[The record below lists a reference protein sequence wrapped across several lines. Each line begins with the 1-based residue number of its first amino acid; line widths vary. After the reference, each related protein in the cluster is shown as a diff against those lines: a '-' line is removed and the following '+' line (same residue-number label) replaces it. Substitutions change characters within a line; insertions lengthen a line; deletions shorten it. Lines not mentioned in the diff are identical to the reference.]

1 MLASKLLRTSLLL
14 AFVGLSA
21 ACSGAEGAA
30 ETGDEDEIVAERPG
44 EYDPGPPAGSGW
56 AELFAET
63 PNYRQISRDIAK
75 RWLTPGPDGKRPFDV
90 ANAELVA
97 AGKKPMKMFTF
108 TGDKFRYSMG
118 PVFYRG
124 RLDGSAKVL
133 VVGQDPSTD
142 EAMVHRAMVG
152 GTGQK
157 VQSWLSQIGI
167 KRSYIILNTFAYGIF
182 EQVDPFTEEL
192 ATKSPIAEHRNKLF
206 EHAFKTNKI
215 EIIISIGSG
224 AHKSVAQ
231 WLEQLHG
238 GKVPDGVLHVQTL
251 HPGTAAFGF
260 DPDDPDAPNPEL
272 DKVIASF
279 ENAWR
284 RVWAERAKRPGFAR
298 PDPGARTT
306 PNTKYFYS
314 SNEIPFRDLP
324 YGFETGLGRGG
335 TKTERDGTT
344 RIQFRS
350 PNGVR
355 LEAPNLPKPRTVSR
369 ELSGFL
375 QGEKDVAWEPSRT
388 NPMAF
393 DPGPSKAWVD
403 TFLATPPLATVLQEA
418 AAQPL
423 TDFATPVWYRGKI
436 NGGSKILVVGQ
447 GQGVDGVVGGRAM
460 IGDDGQHVEHLMDNV
475 GAGSDYLVI
484 QPYPYV
490 VSKGEDVAKLAM
502 TSSLTKFRNEIL
514 QKIVKENGVK
524 AVITLGQLGKDAF
537 EKAATGFTG
546 PVIELPQIDESG
558 AHTKWNAAID
568 RLKNE
573 AAAIGLQNGK
583 FQTYASADAF
593 KNARRAIPRDHL
605 PYGKPLWFGS
615 TGTLSQIASK
625 EWLFWCAPAWI
636 DDEKPAVGP

>member
-1 MLASKLLRTSLLL
+1 
-14 AFVGLSA
+14 
-21 ACSGAEGAA
+21 
-30 ETGDEDEIVAERPG
+30 
-44 EYDPGPPAGSGW
+44 
-56 AELFAET
+56 
-63 PNYRQISRDIAK
+63 
-75 RWLTPGPDGKRPFDV
+75 
-90 ANAELVA
+90 
-97 AGKKPMKMFTF
+97 
-108 TGDKFRYSMG
+108 
-118 PVFYRG
+118 
-124 RLDGSAKVL
+124 
-133 VVGQDPSTD
+133 
-142 EAMVHRAMVG
+142 
-152 GTGQK
+152 
-157 VQSWLSQIGI
+157 
-167 KRSYIILNTFAYGIF
+167 
-182 EQVDPFTEEL
+182 
-192 ATKSPIAEHRNKLF
+192 
-206 EHAFKTNKI
+206 
-215 EIIISIGSG
+215 
-224 AHKSVAQ
+224 
-231 WLEQLHG
+231 
-238 GKVPDGVLHVQTL
+238 
-251 HPGTAAFGF
+251 
-260 DPDDPDAPNPEL
+260 
-272 DKVIASF
+272 
-279 ENAWR
+279 
-284 RVWAERAKRPGFAR
+284 
-298 PDPGARTT
+298 
-306 PNTKYFYS
+306 
-314 SNEIPFRDLP
+314 
-324 YGFETGLGRGG
+324 
-335 TKTERDGTT
+335 
-344 RIQFRS
+344 
-350 PNGVR
+350 
-355 LEAPNLPKPRTVSR
+355 
-369 ELSGFL
+369 L